1 MSLISREVHLKS
13 RPVGNPADSNF
24 AIIER
29 TIDPPDAGEVLVQNI
44 YMSVDPYM
52 RGRMREAWDLD
63 RVLEGAAVGKVI
75 KSNNKHFKEGTY
87 VTSSKSWRE
96 YFVSDGSNINPIDP
110 DLAPVSAYL
119 GIMGMPGL
127 TAYGGLLITG
137 QLKEG
142 ETVFVSAASGAV
154 GSVAGQIAKIKNCR
168 VIGSAGSDEKVSHLL
183 QEYHFDH
190 AFNYRSSNIL
200 DELKQGAPK
209 GLDVYFENVGGA
221 HLQAAIAC
229 MRPHGR
235 IPVCGMIATYN
246 DSDTPTPGP
255 TNLSSIIYNRVTLQ
269 GFTVNEFLDKQ
280 PQFLHDMSSWLR
292 DGKIKYQETV
302 FAGIEKAVEAFQGL
316 FSGVNDGKMLVK
328 LADD

>member
-1 MSLISREVHLKS
+1 MPLISREVHLKS
-13 RPVGNPADSNF
+13 RPVGNPVESNF
-24 AIIER
+24 AIVETAIN
-29 TIDPPDAGEVLVQNI
+29 PPEAGEVLVQNI

-63 RVLEGAAVGKVI
+63 RVLEGAAVGKII
-75 KSNNKHFKEGTY
+75 KSNNDHFKEGSY
-87 VTSSKSWRE
+87 VTSGKSWRE
-96 YFVSDGSNINPIDP
+96 YFVSNGSNISPIDP
-110 DLAPVSAYL
+110 GLAPISAYL
-119 GIMGMPGL
+119 GIMGAPGL

-137 QLKEG
+137 QLQEG

-190 AFNYRSSNIL
+190 AFNYRNSNIL
-200 DELKQGAPK
+200 DELKKGAPK

-221 HLQAAIAC
+221 HLQAALAC

-246 DSDTPTPGP
+246 DADTPTPGP
-255 TNLSSIIYNRVTLQ
+255 TNLSSIIYNRVTLR

-302 FAGIEKAVEAFQGL
+302 FEGIETAVEAFQGL

-328 LADD
+328 LVDD

>member
-13 RPVGNPADSNF
+13 RPVGEPADTDF
-24 AIIER
+24 VIVEK
-29 TIDPPDAGEVLVQNI
+29 TIDPPGEGEVLVQNI

-63 RVLEGAAVGKVI
+63 RVLQGAAVGRVI
-75 KSNNKHFKEGTY
+75 KSHNKHFQEGTY

-96 YFVSDGSNINPIDP
+96 YFKSDGTNISPIDP
-110 DLAPVSAYL
+110 GLAPVSAYL

-137 QLKEG
+137 QLREG

-154 GSVAGQIAKIKNCR
+154 GSVAGQIARIKNCR
-168 VIGSAGSDEKVSHLL
+168 VIGSAGSDKKVSHLL

-190 AFNYRSSNIL
+190 AFNYRTSDIL
-200 DELKQGAPK
+200 EELKQGAPK

-229 MRPHGR
+229 MRPYGR
-235 IPVCGMIATYN
+235 IPVCGMIAHYN
-246 DSDTPTPGP
+246 DSGIPTPGP
-255 TNLSSIIYNRVTLQ
+255 TNLSTIIYNRVTLR

-302 FAGIEKAVEAFQGL
+302 FEGIDSAVEAFRGL

-328 LADD
+328 LVDE